1 MSLRCFF
8 AHVLL
13 TTPSKSYLRF
23 WRRYGSAVRCAMIS
37 FFDYDVFLSPI
48 FYRRHLSPIFIAVF
62 YRHFLSSLLLLLLSL
77 LFWRR
82 AIMQAITLADI
93 FKEKFSLFTPTQIM
107 RLALD
112 TVCKRKNDLSN
123 RSASGIFEEK
133 HSRIMDTTKKEL
145 QICLSMK
152 NSCFIR

>member
-23 WRRYGSAVRCAMIS
+23 WRRYGSTVRCAMIS

-82 AIMQAITLADI
+82 AIIQAITLADI
-93 FKEKFSLFTPTQIM
+93 FKEKFSLFIPTQIM
-107 RLALD
+107 RFGIG
-112 TVCKRKNDLSN
+112 TVRQRGTDSSN
-123 RSASGIFEEK
+123 SFASGIFEEK
-133 HSRIMDTTKKEL
+133 HSRIMNTTKKEL

-152 NSCFIR
+152 NSYFIR